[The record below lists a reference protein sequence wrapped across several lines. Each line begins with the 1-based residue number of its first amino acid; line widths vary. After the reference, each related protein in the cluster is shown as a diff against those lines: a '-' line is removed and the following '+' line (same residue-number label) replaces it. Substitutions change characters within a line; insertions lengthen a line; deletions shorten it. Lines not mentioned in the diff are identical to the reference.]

1 MEDVA
6 PRQLL
11 SKDRRLRHSFGLFL
25 VGIAAGSLSIPA
37 QAQETAAE
45 ASPNESAG
53 PAPSRS
59 TSYDAAFFAQYAPRS
74 ALDMVRRLPGFTLDL
89 GNTELR
95 GFSGAAGNVVID
107 GQRPSSKS
115 ESLEAVLSRIPAS
128 RVTRIDV
135 GPGDLF
141 GAQYAGKAQVA
152 NLILGAGN
160 GGVEGNVRVAAKRHW
175 FGRIVPNASGSVQWS
190 TGPSTFS
197 LSADTARNDIFEDGF
212 DRVTDAQ
219 TGAQIE
225 YREKFNNIL
234 QRDPYVSGSWA
245 LEQGD
250 NRSAHINARFQP
262 SRFYLRQV
270 NHVTPANGPE
280 RDDALHQDYDTDI
293 LEVGG
298 DITRPLGGGAIK
310 LVGLV
315 NRRKRS
321 TFDDYLFR
329 GLGGSPIL
337 EGFEQTTNSKLQESV
352 AKLSWSKADVGGFS
366 FESGAEVAYNKL
378 DYALELFELLAGGER
393 KRINLPLENAIVSEL
408 RGEIYASAG
417 RQISPAF
424 RVDGGLNMEFS
435 RLKVRGDATADRSL
449 KFLKPNLTLDWQPG
463 SDWHLQ
469 LIVRRTVAQ
478 LDFYDFVSV
487 AEFANDRVN
496 GGNANL
502 VPQRTWE
509 GRFVAEHPL
518 LGSGKMRFEAGAD
531 IVSMLQDRILV
542 FDDKGNAFDAPGN
555 IGTGRRIFA
564 DLTLDAPL
572 DRLWKGLR
580 VRAHTRLQRTR
591 VRDPIWHE
599 YRNFNDYFP
608 DWDWDVDVRRDAGRF
623 AYGFF
628 VQDRDRT
635 FNVRTDQIDAYP
647 NLGPF
652 ASAFIEYRPTSRSSL
667 TLDVE
672 NLLDNGGAVDR
683 RFFDPNRTNPDP
695 VIHEYRER
703 NSHVRFQLSYKLSFG
718 GGGNGG
724 VAK

>member
-1 MEDVA
+1 MA
-6 PRQLL
+6 YPA
-11 SKDRRLRHSFGLFL
+11 F
-25 VGIAAGSLSIPA
+25 A
-37 QAQETAAE
+37 QAPVEP
-45 ASPNESAG
+45 SPNEASSST
-53 PAPSRS
+53 PSRA
-59 TSYDAAFFAQYAPRS
+59 TSYDAAFFTQYAPRS

-115 ESLEAVLSRIPAS
+115 ESLEAVLSRIPAT
-128 RVTRIDV
+128 RVARIDV

-152 NLILGAGN
+152 NLILGEGS
-160 GGVEGNVRVAAKRHW
+160 GGIEGNIRVAAKRHW
-175 FGRIVPNASGSVQWS
+175 FGRITPNASGSVQWS
-190 TGPSTFS
+190 KGPSTFS
-197 LSADTARNDIFEDGF
+197 LSADTARGDMFEDGY
-212 DRVTDAQ
+212 DRLTNPQ
-219 TGAQIE
+219 TGALVE

-234 QRDPYVSGSWA
+234 PRDPFISGSWA

-250 NRSAHINARFQP
+250 NRSAHLNARYQP

-270 NHVTPANGPE
+270 NHVTPVDGPE

-293 LEVGG
+293 FEIGG
-298 DITRPLGGGAIK
+298 DITRPIGGGAIK

-337 EGFEQTTNSKLQESV
+337 GGFEQFTDSTLSESV
-352 AKLSWSKADVGGFS
+352 AKLSWSKSDVAGFS
-366 FESGAEVAYNKL
+366 FETGAEVAYNKL
-378 DYALELFELLAGGER
+378 DYALELYAFLEGGAREQ
-393 KRINLPLENAIVSEL
+393 INLPLEDATVSEL
-408 RGEIYASAG
+408 RGEVYASAG
-417 RQISPAF
+417 RQISPAL

-449 KFLKPNLTLDWQPG
+449 KFLKPNLTLNWQAG
-463 SDWHLQ
+463 DDWHLQ
-469 LIVRRTVAQ
+469 FIVRRTVAQ

-502 VPQRTWE
+502 EPQRIWE

-518 LGSGKMRFEAGAD
+518 LGSGKMRFEAGVD
-531 IVSMLQDRILV
+531 IVSKLQDRILIV
-542 FDDKGNAFDAPGN
+542 DDEGNSFDAPGN
-555 IGTGRRIFA
+555 IGTGRRFFA

-572 DRLWKGLR
+572 DNLWKGLR
-580 VRAHTRLQRTR
+580 VRAHAKLQRTR

-608 DWDWDVDVRRDAGRF
+608 DWDWDVDVRRDIGRF

-628 VQDRDRT
+628 IQDRDRT

-652 ASAFIEYRPTSRSSL
+652 ATAFVEYRPTSRSSL
-667 TLDVE
+667 TFDIE
-672 NLLDNGGAVDR
+672 NLLDTAGAVDR
-683 RFFDPNRTNPDP
+683 RIYEPDRTNPDP
-695 VIHEYRER
+695 VVHEYRQR
-703 NSHVRFQLSYKLSFG
+703 NSHVRLQLSYKLSFG
-718 GGGNGG
+718 GGG
-724 VAK
+724 VAKPE

>member
-1 MEDVA
+1 M
-6 PRQLL
+6 
-11 SKDRRLRHSFGLFL
+11 RHSL
-25 VGIAAGSLSIPA
+25 VYLLTGAAAGSMSLPA
-37 QAQETAAE
+37 HAQTPADAAP
-45 ASPNESAG
+45 SESAA
-53 PAPSRS
+53 PAPSRA
-59 TSYDAAFFAQYAPRS
+59 TSYESAFFAQYAPRS
-74 ALDMVRRLPGFTLDL
+74 ALDMVRRIPGFTLDL

-115 ESLEAVLSRIPAS
+115 ESLEAVLSRIPAT
-128 RVTRIDV
+128 RVVRIDV

-152 NLILGAGN
+152 NLILGAG
-160 GGVEGNVRVAAKRHW
+160 GGGIEGNIRIAAKRHW
-175 FGRIVPNASGSVQWS
+175 FGRITPNASGSVQWS
-190 TGPSTFS
+190 KGPSTFS
-197 LSADTARNDIFEDGF
+197 LSADTARTDLFEDGT
-212 DRVTDAQ
+212 DRLTNPQ
-219 TGAQIE
+219 TGALVE
-225 YREKFNNIL
+225 LRRKLNIIL
-234 QRDPYVSGSWA
+234 PRDPYVSGSWA

-250 NRSAHINARFQP
+250 TRSAHLNARYQP
-262 SRFYLRQV
+262 STFYLRQV
-270 NHVTPANGPE
+270 NHVTPVGGPE
-280 RDDALHQDYDTDI
+280 RDDALHQDYTTDI
-293 LEVGG
+293 IEVGG
-298 DITRPLGGGAIK
+298 DITRPLAGGAIK

-321 TFDDYLFR
+321 TFDDYLVR
-329 GLGGSPIL
+329 GLGGSPVL
-337 EGFEQTTNSKLQESV
+337 GGFEQTTDSKLQESV
-352 AKLSWSKADVGGFS
+352 TKLSWSKSDVAGFS
-366 FESGAEVAYNKL
+366 FETGAEIAYNKL
-378 DYALELFELLAGGER
+378 DYALELFEFDEDGER
-393 KRINLPLENAIVSEL
+393 IRITLPLEDAVVSEL

-463 SDWHLQ
+463 NDWHLQ
-469 LIVRRTVAQ
+469 LIARRTVAQ
-478 LDFYDFVSV
+478 LDFYDFVS
-487 AEFANDRVN
+487 ATEFSNDRVS

-555 IGTGRRIFA
+555 IGTGRRVFA

-572 DRLWKGLR
+572 DNLWKGLR
-580 VRAHTRLQRTR
+580 VRAHAKIQQTR

-608 DWDWDVDVRRDAGRF
+608 DWDWDIDVRRDAGRF

-628 VQDRDRT
+628 IQDRDRT

-652 ASAFIEYRPTSRSSL
+652 ATAFVEYRPTSRSSL
-667 TLDVE
+667 TFDVE
-672 NLLDNGGAVDR
+672 NLLDTAGAVDR
-683 RFFDPNRTNPDP
+683 RIYRPNRTNLQP
-695 VIHEYRER
+695 VIHELRHR
-703 NSHVRFQLSYKLSFG
+703 NSHVRLQLSYKLSFG
-718 GGGNGG
+718 GGG